1 MVSNKCIKAEGLTSA
16 LKDKK
21 YEFTKLII
29 QLQQNH
35 LFQLVLRC
43 FAHVLQELH

>member
-1 MVSNKCIKAEGLTSA
+1 MVSNKCIKAEVLTSA

-21 YEFTKLII
+21 NVFKQLIT